1 MIYLDHAATTPVP
14 PEAAQAMLEALTKDF
29 GNPSAQYAPG
39 RQAKAIVDH
48 GRAAI
53 AGALGAKPEQI
64 FFTSCGTEGDNWA
77 LRAAQIGRAS
87 CRERV

>member
-53 AGALGAKPEQI
+53 AGALGMASDVYAGSRTATRGEAA
-64 FFTSCGTEGDNWA
+64 SMLCRVLE
-77 LRAAQIGRAS
+77 RA
-87 CRERV
+87 V

>member
-1 MIYLDHAATTPVP
+1 MHYLDHAATTPVP

-53 AGALGAKPEQI
+53 AGALGAKP
-64 FFTSCGTEGDNWA
+64 A
-77 LRAAQIGRAS
+77 P
-87 CRERV
+87 RETTGPSGPPSTRTAG